1 MTTKLERPKGIS
13 LSRSSWSRQS
23 LASRCPSIPYCRP
36 IELENQVQC
45 LMEAHLAP
53 TQPTHVNK
61 ITTAC
66 EICSGPHD
74 TQYCIEDPEQAFVKY
89 ASSRTDEARAGT
101 LPTDFGQ
108 EPHNCAPPTSPVLA
122 AVFPTIDPQCSAQ
135 IQSSINGIT
144 IHPNQ
149 QGDSRDDKTEG
160 NEEERKDSP
169 GNIHYNSSTPP
180 DPSVSFITEKSKGMT
195 DSGKKEPERTGDAGS
210 GAI

>member
-89 ASSRTDEARAGT
+89 ASSRTDEAR
-101 LPTDFGQ
+101 
-108 EPHNCAPPTSPVLA
+108 
-122 AVFPTIDPQCSAQ
+122 DPQCSAQ

-144 IHPNQ
+144 IHPKQ

-160 NEEERKDSP
+160 NEEERKDSL

-180 DPSVSFITEKSKGMT
+180 DRSVSFITEKVLKFNSLFEYLGLVPSSSNTELVCTKEGDGDVMFIKIVPKDD
-195 DSGKKEPERTGDAGS
+195 DSRKE
-210 GAI
+210 